1 MNELILASALRINNS
16 LKRNGISCRFRAK
29 LALLCNLAGPP
40 DALYVHC
47 GAGQLRSGQAMET
60 SGEGQWLRRR
70 FHSAV
75 RGCLAAGVPDVA
87 PQATFTSLRA
97 EYWIRLGDVT
107 PEDAYALH
115 LNRRSSTRISLCGRF
130 GGRER
135 HDIPFHGATL
145 FDLSDLPMVEVEGRY
160 DMLRVY
166 LPRRRMISVAESMA
180 RRSDVKLRLPKSGF
194 DDYIITNLL
203 NIINFAFD
211 NPEQSSQLLV
221 DEISVL
227 LMSHLIQNY
236 SDVST
241 IEHTRGGLASWQ
253 ERIAKEILFAR
264 ICDPPTADELG
275 QACGVSARHFIRAF
289 RKSIGRTP
297 HQWLM
302 QERALKAKDLL
313 EHSDRTLAEIS
324 AICGY
329 ANLSHFCRA
338 FLTCFGQSP
347 GMARRQAKAIAASR

>member
-1 MNELILASALRINNS
+1 MQS
-16 LKRNGISCRFRAK
+16 
-29 LALLCNLAGPP
+29 
-40 DALYVHC
+40 
-47 GAGQLRSGQAMET
+47 
-60 SGEGQWLRRR
+60 SGEGEWLHRR

-75 RGCLAAGVPDVA
+75 RACFVAGAPDVG

-97 EYWIRLGDVT
+97 EHWTRLGDVA
-107 PEDAYALH
+107 PEDAYTLH
-115 LNRRSSTRISLCGRF
+115 LNRRSSTSISLCGRY

-135 HDIPFHGATL
+135 HDIPFRGATL

-180 RRSDVKLRLPKSGF
+180 RRSDVRLRLPKPGF
-194 DDYIITNLL
+194 DDCIIKNLL
-203 NIINFAFD
+203 DIVNFAFD
-211 NPEQSSQLLV
+211 NPERTSQLFI

-227 LMSHLIQNY
+227 LMSHLIHTY
-236 SDVST
+236 SDVLPV
-241 IEHTRGGLASWQ
+241 EPRTRGGLASWQ

-264 ICDPPTADELG
+264 IRSPPTIDELG

-289 RKSIGRTP
+289 RQSTGLTP

-302 QERALKAKDLL
+302 RERVLNAKDLL

-324 AICGY
+324 AMCGY
-329 ANLSHFCRA
+329 ANQSHLCRA
-338 FLTCFGQSP
+338 FLRCFGQSP
-347 GMARRQAKAIAASR
+347 SRARRQAARAPTRLD